1 MNENKKK
8 MYDLSGPK
16 TVEAMKKRHFDA
28 YYCSTAAEAVE
39 KALEL
44 IPKTDSVSWGGVMT
58 VDELGLKQR
67 LAQEGYTLIDRDTAK
82 DPAEKQA
89 LMHQALSC
97 GTFLMSSNAI
107 SKDGQLVNI
116 DGMGNRVAAMC
127 YGPRQVVVIAGMNK
141 VLGTLDDAIAR
152 ARNIAAPANA
162 QRFGIKTP
170 CGLTGQCGDCTS
182 PDCIC
187 SYVVV
192 TRNSMVHERIK
203 VILVGE
209 DLGLQKEEFCRCGG
223 IKEQKKRGS
232 GDGDHHIPSGN
243 GQKRHRGGGGD
254 PSPGRPAGYP
264 HGDGIRTGGRR
275 AQRGRGAP
283 YFRG

>member
-28 YYCSTAAEAVE
+28 YYCSTAAEAVK

-116 DGMGNRVAAMC
+116 DGMGYVLWTPAGGGHRRYEQGAGHAGRRHC
-127 YGPRQVVVIAGMNK
+127 PRTEHRCAGQRTA
-141 VLGTLDDAIAR
+141 VRYQDALR
-152 ARNIAAPANA
+152 PDRTVRRLH
-162 QRFGIKTP
+162 QS
-170 CGLTGQCGDCTS
+170 GL
-182 PDCIC
+182 
-187 SYVVV
+187 
-192 TRNSMVHERIK
+192 H
-203 VILVGE
+203 LF
-209 DLGLQKEEFCRCGG
+209 LCGG
-223 IKEQKKRGS
+223 DEEL
-232 GDGDHHIPSGN
+232 
-243 GQKRHRGGGGD
+243 
-254 PSPGRPAGYP
+254 Y
-264 HGDGIRTGGRR
+264 
-275 AQRGRGAP
+275 GA
-283 YFRG
+283 

>member
-1 MNENKKK
+1 MLAPMKTQ
-8 MYDLSGPK
+8 YDKSGPTLVK
-16 TVEAMKKRHFDA
+16 AMKKRQFDA
-28 YYCSTAAEAVE
+28 YYCSTAEEAVE
-39 KALEL
+39 KVLEL
-44 IPKTDSVSWGGVMT
+44 IPAGNVVSWGGVAT
-58 VDELGLKQR
+58 VDQLGIKDRLRQR
-67 LAQEGYTLIDRDTAK
+67 NQPLIDRDTAK
-82 DPAEKQA
+82 TPDERMDMLRQA
-89 LMHQALSC
+89 LTC
-97 GTFLMSSNAI
+97 DTFLMSSNAI
-107 SKDGQLVNI
+107 SEDGQLVNI

-209 DLGLQKEEFCRCGG
+209 DLGL
-223 IKEQKKRGS
+223 
-232 GDGDHHIPSGN
+232 
-243 GQKRHRGGGGD
+243 
-254 PSPGRPAGYP
+254 
-264 HGDGIRTGGRR
+264 
-275 AQRGRGAP
+275 
-283 YFRG
+283 

>member
-107 SKDGQLVNI
+107 SEDGQLVNI
-116 DGMGNRVAAMC
+116 D
-127 YGPRQVVVIAGMNK
+127 GMNK

-192 TRNSMVHERIK
+192 TRYSMVHERIK

-209 DLGLQKEEFCRCGG
+209 DLGL
-223 IKEQKKRGS
+223 
-232 GDGDHHIPSGN
+232 
-243 GQKRHRGGGGD
+243 
-254 PSPGRPAGYP
+254 
-264 HGDGIRTGGRR
+264 
-275 AQRGRGAP
+275 
-283 YFRG
+283 

>member
-107 SKDGQLVNI
+107 TKDGQLVNI
-116 DGMGNRVAAMC
+116 DGMGNRVAALC
-127 YGPRQVVVIAGMNK
+127 FGPRQVIVVAGMNK
-141 VLGTLDDAIAR
+141 VAGDLDSAMSR
-152 ARNIAAPANA
+152 ARHIAAPANV
-162 QRFGIKTP
+162 QRFDVKTP
-170 CGLTGQCGDCTS
+170 CAVTGQCGNCTS
-182 PDCIC
+182 PDCCCAQI
-187 SYVVV
+187 V
-192 TRNSMVHERIK
+192 TTRFSKIPGRIK
-203 VILVGE
+203 VVLVGE
-209 DLGLQKEEFCRCGG
+209 ELGL
-223 IKEQKKRGS
+223 
-232 GDGDHHIPSGN
+232 
-243 GQKRHRGGGGD
+243 
-254 PSPGRPAGYP
+254 
-264 HGDGIRTGGRR
+264 
-275 AQRGRGAP
+275 
-283 YFRG
+283 

>member
-89 LMHQALSC
+89 LMHQALNC

-116 DGMGNRVAAMC
+116 DGIGNRVAALC
-127 YGPRQVVVIAGMNK
+127 FGPKQVIVVAGMNK
-141 VLGTLDDAIAR
+141 VAADLDGAVSR
-152 ARNIAAPANA
+152 ARHIAAPANA
-162 QRFGIKTP
+162 QRFDGKTP
-170 CGLTGQCGDCTS
+170 CAVNGQCGDCTS

-187 SYVVV
+187 SQMVI
-192 TRNSMVHERIK
+192 TRFCKPAGRIK
-203 VILVGE
+203 VVLVGE
-209 DLGLQKEEFCRCGG
+209 ELGL
-223 IKEQKKRGS
+223 
-232 GDGDHHIPSGN
+232 
-243 GQKRHRGGGGD
+243 
-254 PSPGRPAGYP
+254 
-264 HGDGIRTGGRR
+264 
-275 AQRGRGAP
+275 
-283 YFRG
+283 